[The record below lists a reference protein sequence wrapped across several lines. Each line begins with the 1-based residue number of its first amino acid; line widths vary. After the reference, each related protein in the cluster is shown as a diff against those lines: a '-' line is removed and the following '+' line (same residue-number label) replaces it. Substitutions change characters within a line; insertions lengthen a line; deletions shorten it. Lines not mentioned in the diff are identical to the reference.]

1 MKCDVESAINME
13 NAVNL
18 SVDDGRTIFV
28 KINDQSEY
36 NEVQST
42 VLAEGDD
49 IMAVVSRWTVAPI
62 VDIKEC

>member
-49 IMAVVSRWTVAPI
+49 IIAVVSR
-62 VDIKEC
+62 

>member
-49 IMAVVSRWTVAPI
+49 IIAVVSRWTVAPI